1 MKGVV
6 KKKTV
11 STKPSEPP
19 VEEVVAEKLNPKQ
32 EMFCRLYATD
42 RDSFGNG
49 TRAYMKAYGLKESQY
64 TTARS
69 NAQRLLTNA
78 DICRRI
84 GELLDLTLNDTVVD
98 RELAFVITQH
108 DNLAAKMAAIKE
120 YNRIKKRAS
129 DSEPTRELK
138 ITWGQ

>member
-6 KKKTV
+6 KKKAVVVQTEPLNETV
-11 STKPSEPP
+11 DKNLS
-19 VEEVVAEKLNPKQ
+19 PKQ
-32 EMFCRLYATD
+32 ELFCRLYATD
-42 RDSFGNG
+42 RDVFGNG
-49 TRAYMKAYGLKESQY
+49 ARAYMEAYGLKASQY
-64 TTARS
+64 NTAKT

-138 ITWGQ
+138 IKWGD